1 MKGFIEVTKKRDNG
15 QEAKEYMN
23 TAHIVS
29 LGFDCLGNV
38 VIDFGQSFMRV
49 SETYE
54 EIKQK
59 IKEAQEQNN
68 GNDFERI
75 KRRSRENII

>member
-1 MKGFIEVTKKRDNG
+1 MKGFIEVTKKWDSG
-15 QEAKEYMN
+15 QETKEYMN

-49 SETYE
+49 SDTYE
-54 EIKQK
+54 EIKKK
-59 IKEAQEQNN
+59 IEQAQ
-68 GNDFERI
+68 G
-75 KRRSRENII
+75 ENK

>member
-1 MKGFIEVTKKRDNG
+1 MKGFIEVTKKWDSG
-15 QEAKEYMN
+15 QETKEYMN

-49 SETYE
+49 SDTYE
-54 EIKQK
+54 EIKKK
-59 IKEAQEQNN
+59 IEQA
-68 GNDFERI
+68 
-75 KRRSRENII
+75 